1 MLMKQLKRTLLT
13 LVALIGLT
21 TGAWADGTTTGG
33 TDIKLTQ
40 GTGDKANEWTIDG
53 GMPGVFTWFER
64 FVDADKVII
73 TLFNRDPMDY
83 RAEDTAWEGI
93 RDIAYGREPG
103 PVVSIEDIAVKDPDR
118 SAWESFCGKYEHP
131 EDDDFI
137 IDEICLK
144 DGDLYA
150 EAIDDDGV
158 EFEFRLYPIGGN
170 EFGRKRGM
178 VKITF
183 ADGSISY
190 AGATCRKI

>member
-1 MLMKQLKRTLLT
+1 MYTPVVLNSGEVYRDEDDGEGYGFGWGVSNRDGLG
-13 LVALIGLT
+13 LVVSHS
-21 TGAWADGTTTGG
+21 
-33 TDIKLTQ
+33 
-40 GTGDKANEWTIDG
+40 G

-103 PVVSIEDIAVKDPDR
+103 PVVSIEDITVKDPDR
-118 SAWESFCGKYEHP
+118 SAWESYCGKYEHP

-150 EAIDDDGV
+150 EAIDDDGDG
-158 EFEFRLYPIGGN
+158 FEFRLYPIGEN